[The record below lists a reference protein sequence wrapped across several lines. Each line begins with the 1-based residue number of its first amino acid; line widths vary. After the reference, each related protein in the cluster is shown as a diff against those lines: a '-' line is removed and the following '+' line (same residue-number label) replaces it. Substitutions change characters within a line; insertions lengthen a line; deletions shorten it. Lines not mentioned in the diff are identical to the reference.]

1 LSEQPVRLSDGIVAL
16 RVWEPEDV
24 ATVFAACQ
32 DPVIARFL
40 PIPQPYTE
48 MSAREFVALR
58 RADWDGDDERS
69 FAITDAAT
77 SEVVGA
83 IARHQR
89 AEHRVEFGYWVAP
102 WARGRGF
109 ATRALRLVAD
119 WSLRQGFI
127 RLELFTHPNNSASG
141 KVAERAGFTFEGVR
155 RAWDTDR
162 DGNPEDGVFYVRLA
176 RRLPVPVGARDCTL
190 CGQPEDAPIHTAVD
204 EPEIP

>member
-1 LSEQPVRLSDGIVAL
+1 MSERPVTLSDGIVAL
-16 RVWEPEDV
+16 RVWEPEDA

-32 DPVIARFL
+32 DPLSARFL

-48 MSAREFVALR
+48 VSAREFVAVR
-58 RADWDGDDERS
+58 GADWDGDDERS

-77 SEVVGA
+77 GEVVGA

-89 AEHRVEFGYWVAP
+89 TEQRVEFGYWLAP

-119 WSLRQGFI
+119 WSLQQGFI
-127 RLELFTHPNNSASG
+127 RLELFTHPDNSSSG

-162 DGNPEDGVFYVRLA
+162 YGNPEDGVFYVRLA
-176 RRLPVPVGARDCTL
+176 ENAARRRR
-190 CGQPEDAPIHTAVD
+190 
-204 EPEIP
+204 